1 MVQLA
6 DNTLEGRIARLEQQ
20 VRSLTAGN
28 LTNNASVVDAQGNA
42 VPLSG
47 LAFGQVQAIQT
58 GNGVASFTGT
68 ANTGAGRSV
77 APWMNGALL
86 VNVLVKG
93 GRLRVDWAANM
104 SALGV
109 QVQTIY
115 SYTVTFL
122 GNGAA
127 LDPALD
133 VPANVV
139 VPADFYRALVVYDPN
154 NIGAI
159 VGHGTWAFH
168 TGLAPGWYR
177 VRAAYQF
184 GYASTPQ
191 APTANVDYP
200 RIAATPF

>member
-1 MVQLA
+1 MPTPA
-6 DNTLEGRIARLEQQ
+6 DNSLEGRIADLEAQ
-20 VRSLTAGN
+20 VRALRSTN
-28 LTNNASVVDAQGNA
+28 LTDLASVRDASGNT

-47 LAFGQVQAIQT
+47 LAFGQVQATQT
-58 GNGVASFTGT
+58 GTGVASFVGV
-68 ANTGAGRSV
+68 ANTAAPRSGAQWVS
-77 APWMNGALL
+77 GALF
-86 VNVLVKG
+86 VDVLVKG

-115 SYTVTFL
+115 SYSLTAL

-127 LDPALD
+127 ADPARD

-139 VPADFYRALVVYDPN
+139 VSPDFYRALVVYDPN
-154 NIGAI
+154 TIGAV

-184 GYASTPQ
+184 GYGSTAQ